1 MKEYHVFISY
11 SREDDPDLVNGE
23 KSLSPIS
30 QILERFEKAGIKPWI
45 DREGKY
51 IGENYLKEISKGI
64 NNSESMLFVS
74 SKNSNASYYALLEVR
89 KAAEKKKKVFLLL
102 LDDTP
107 LNEDIDLLFSTIDKR
122 WFYPDTEKTLKE
134 LTITINKHID
144 DIARREKEEAEAKE
158 AEIRR
163 IEEEK
168 EKKRVE
174 AEEKKRIA
182 KLEKEIENIKKRII
196 DYVEKQQA
204 CMKDLLA
211 KEKDLNNSSDGVK
224 ECPVCQTSITDLG
237 ADYCDICGWHFATPK
252 ELVSPEMQQ
261 MYEDRLHASQ
271 TIWIEKRQR
280 KEEIE
285 KQKKEISTLTSQSEE
300 IKKELIDW
308 KNKYEASSADNTKQ
322 IQTKLDEISK
332 QKKEL
337 DDLRDKCN
345 SISKNNEKL
354 IQAKLV
360 EISKIKKELDE
371 TKSKLSKAQQ
381 RVIELSKEKSEK
393 HVLDNSSNGKQ
404 PVAFLLVTEF
414 DQTNV
419 YCLYEGHNLFG
430 AMEATQNLMD
440 YQMLV
445 VSDNN
450 LNPQH
455 FEVCVK
461 RDNKRFIFTAS
472 PVNETCVLALNSQS
486 NLIKGENN
494 IQIND
499 MLFIG
504 DVKIQIIDNFN
515 KSI

>member
-1 MKEYHVFISY
+1 MKDFHVFISY
-11 SREDDPDLVNGE
+11 SREDDPDFAKGQQ
-23 KSLSPIS
+23 SLSPIG
-30 QILERFEKAGIKPWI
+30 QILKRFEKAGIKTWI

-51 IGENYLKEISKGI
+51 IGENYLKEISNGI

-74 SKNSNASYYALLEVR
+74 SKNSNTSYYAPLEVR

-122 WFYPDTEKTLKE
+122 WFYPDTEKTLEE
-134 LTITINKHID
+134 LSGAIRKHVD
-144 DIARREKEEAEAKE
+144 DIARKEKEKAEAEEAER
-158 AEIRR
+158 RR

-168 EKKRVE
+168 EKKRIE

-182 KLEKEIENIKKRII
+182 KLEKEIENIKKHII

-204 CMKDLLA
+204 WMRDLLS
-211 KEKDLNNSSDGVK
+211 KEKELNKTTDVNQ
-224 ECPVCQTSITDLG
+224 ECPICQTTISDLE

-252 ELVSPEMQQ
+252 ELVSPTMQKI
-261 MYEDRLHASQ
+261 YEDRLHTSQ
-271 TIWIEKRQR
+271 IIWKEKQQR

-285 KQKKEISTLTSQSEE
+285 VLKKEINTLTTRSEI
-300 IKKELIDW
+300 IKNELIDW
-308 KNKYEASSADNTKQ
+308 KNKYDASSADNKKQ
-322 IQTKLDEISK
+322 IQAKLDEISK
-332 QKKEL
+332 LKKEL
-337 DDLRDKCN
+337 DDLRNKYN

-354 IQAKLV
+354 IQAKLG

-371 TKSKLSKAQQ
+371 TKSKLTKAQQ
-381 RVIELSKEKSEK
+381 KVTELSKEKSEK
-393 HVLDNSSNGKQ
+393 QVLDILSIGKQ

-419 YCLYEGHNLFG
+419 YCLYEGRNLFG
-430 AMEATQNLMD
+430 AMEVTPNLSD

-455 FEVCVK
+455 FDVRVSREN
-461 RDNKRFIFTAS
+461 RRFVFTVS

-486 NLIKGENN
+486 NLIKGENS

-504 DVKIQIIDNFN
+504 DVKIQVIDNFN
-515 KSI
+515 KTI

>member
-1 MKEYHVFISY
+1 MKDYHVFISY
-11 SREDDPDLVNGE
+11 SRDDDPDFANDE

-30 QILERFEKAGIKPWI
+30 QILNRFEKAGLKPWI

-64 NNSESMLFVS
+64 NNSESMLFIS
-74 SKNSNASYYALLEVR
+74 SKNSNASYYAPLEVR
-89 KAAEKKKKVFLLL
+89 KAAEKKMKVFLLL

-107 LNEDIDLLFSTIDKR
+107 LNDDIDLLFSTIDKR

-134 LTITINKHID
+134 LTGTIKKHID
-144 DIARREKEEAEAKE
+144 DIARKEKEKAEAEEAER
-158 AEIRR
+158 RR

-168 EKKRVE
+168 ERKRIE

-252 ELVSPEMQQ
+252 ELVSPEMQK

-271 TIWIEKRQR
+271 TIWTEKRQR

-285 KQKKEISTLTSQSEE
+285 NLKKEISTLTSQSEE

-308 KNKYEASSADNTKQ
+308 KNRYNANSEENKKQ
-322 IQTKLDEISK
+322 IQAKLDEISK
-332 QKKEL
+332 LKKEL
-337 DDLRDKCN
+337 DDLRNKYN
-345 SISKNNEKL
+345 SSSKNNEKE
-354 IQAKLV
+354 IKAKLDEV
-360 EISKIKKELDE
+360 SKVKKELND
-371 TKSKLSKAQQ
+371 TKNQLSKAQQ
-381 RVIELSKEKSEK
+381 KISELSKTKLEN
-393 HVLDNSSNGKQ
+393 HPHDNSNIGKQ
-404 PVAFLLVTEF
+404 AIAFLLVNEF
-414 DQTNV
+414 DQMNV
-419 YCLYEGHNLFG
+419 YCLYEGRNIFG
-430 AMEATQNLMD
+430 AMEAAPNQSD

-450 LNPQH
+450 LNSQH
-455 FEVCVK
+455 FEVCV
-461 RDNKRFIFTAS
+461 RRENKRFIFTVS
-472 PVNETCVLALNSQS
+472 PINDSCVMALNSQS
-486 NLIKGENN
+486 NFVKGENS

-515 KSI
+515 KTI